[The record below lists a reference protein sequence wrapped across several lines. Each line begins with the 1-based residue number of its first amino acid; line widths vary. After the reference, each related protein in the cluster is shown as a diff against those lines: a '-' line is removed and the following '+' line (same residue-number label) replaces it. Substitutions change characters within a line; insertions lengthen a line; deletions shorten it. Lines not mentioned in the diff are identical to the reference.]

1 MFCVFPPGGGFN
13 ATLITAVAAQ
23 ANGGQM
29 VEVKVTTSIDGVRR
43 LSVYVDGVVANF
55 PSPDV
60 KWLDFRGQT
69 DLTDSFL
76 NVFLFHLG

>member
-1 MFCVFPPGGGFN
+1 
-13 ATLITAVAAQ
+13 
-23 ANGGQM
+23 M
-29 VEVKVTTSIDGVRR
+29 VEVKVTTSIAGVRR

-60 KWLDFRGQT
+60 KWLYFRGQT